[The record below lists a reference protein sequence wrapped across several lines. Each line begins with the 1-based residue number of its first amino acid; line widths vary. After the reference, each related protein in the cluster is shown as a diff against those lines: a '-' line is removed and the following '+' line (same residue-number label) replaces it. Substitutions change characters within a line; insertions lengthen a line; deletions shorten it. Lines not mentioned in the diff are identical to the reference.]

1 MGKYQLSKAAQFD
14 IDDLY
19 AGGVLKYGL
28 CQADKYYDGLIER
41 FEFLT
46 ENSNIG
52 LNSDELAPNLQ
63 RFPYRKVHQLQI
75 LFRIYMPNQLVNPFH
90 HLIAL
95 HKDKLLQL
103 KHKYEVLLL
112 KVKN

>member
-63 RFPYRKVHQLQI
+63 RFSIHEPAISRYSDQSTQRS
-75 LFRIYMPNQLVNPFH
+75 RS
-90 HLIAL
+90 
-95 HKDKLLQL
+95 
-103 KHKYEVLLL
+103 
-112 KVKN
+112 

>member
-63 RFPYRKVHQLQI
+63 RFPYGRHVI
-75 LFRIYMPNQLVNPFH
+75 FFTNTDTGIMIVR
-90 HLIAL
+90 
-95 HKDKLLQL
+95 
-103 KHKYEVLLL
+103 VLGEEMDFERHIGIF
-112 KVKN
+112 

>member
-41 FEFLT
+41 FEFL
-46 ENSNIG
+46 
-52 LNSDELAPNLQ
+52 APNLQ
-63 RFPYRKVHQLQI
+63 RFPYGRHVI
-75 LFRIYMPNQLVNPFH
+75 FFTNTDTGVMIVR
-90 HLIAL
+90 
-95 HKDKLLQL
+95 
-103 KHKYEVLLL
+103 VLGEEMDFERHIGIF
-112 KVKN
+112 